1 MKNINKK
8 ELKVSIEKSYNAKL
22 SLCQSISQINKAI
35 KILKN
40 CISRKG
46 KIFFCGNGGSAADAQ
61 HLTAELLVRLRPK
74 INRKA
79 LPAICLSMDTSTLTA
94 CSNDYSFDEVF
105 SRPFEA
111 LCNKNDTL
119 IVLSTSGNSKNIIN
133 ILKVAK
139 KKKINSIAFL
149 GFAGGNAKKLST
161 LPIIIKSNDVARVQE
176 AHIFLGHF
184 ILENLENLILK

>member
-1 MKNINKK
+1 MKNISKK
-8 ELKVSIEKSYNAKL
+8 DLIDAIENSFKAKL
-22 SLCQSISQINKAI
+22 TLSSSINQINKAI
-35 KILKN
+35 KILKY
-40 CISRKG
+40 CLSKKG

-74 INRKA
+74 INRKP

-111 LCNKNDTL
+111 LCHKNDVL
-119 IVLSTSGNSKNIIN
+119 ITISTSGNSKNIVK
-133 ILKVAK
+133 ILKTAK
-139 KKKINSIAFL
+139 KKKIKTISFL
-149 GFAGGNAKKLST
+149 GNSGGLSKNLCN
-161 LPIIIKSNDVARVQE
+161 LPIIVKDNNVARIQE

-184 ILENLENLILK
+184 ILENLENSILK

>member
-1 MKNINKK
+1 MISINKK
-8 ELKVSIEKSYNAKL
+8 ILINSIENSYKAKL
-22 SLCQSISQINKAI
+22 TLVDSFKQIDKAI

-40 CISRKG
+40 CLSKKG

-74 INRKA
+74 INRKP

-94 CSNDYSFDEVF
+94 CSNDYSFEEIF

-111 LCNKNDTL
+111 LCNKNDVL
-119 IVLSTSGNSKNIIN
+119 ITISTSGNSKNILK
-133 ILKVAK
+133 ILKTAK
-139 KKKINSIAFL
+139 KKKIKTISFL
-149 GFAGGNAKKLST
+149 GNSGGLSKKIST
-161 LPIIIKSNDVARVQE
+161 LPIIVKNNDVARIQE